1 MAVGDDDVAVVDRDA
16 GDGDRLAPVSL
27 LQSASGGARGGA
39 AGEDREGEL
48 QSTL

>member
-1 MAVGDDDVAVVDRDA
+1 
-16 GDGDRLAPVSL
+16 VSL